1 MGVLIGISTAVVHEP
16 NMARLD
22 GRFGTTTGQADAPI
36 AFGRLEPCS
45 ILRDVIAV

>member
-1 MGVLIGISTAVVHEP
+1 MGVLVSISTAVVHEP

-36 AFGRLEPCS
+36 AFGQ
-45 ILRDVIAV
+45 